1 MPVKWVEKAASSG
14 KIPSLFYLDGH
25 VRWREK
31 DIAEWI
37 QGGCLPIPKS
47 EKKQIDDQM
56 FKGNLNLQQI
66 EKAAIIRALDVTKG
80 NREKAALLLGIG
92 ERTVIEKSVSMGLNE
107 TEKMLDE
114 TIDAHGGWL

>member
-14 KIPSLFYLDGH
+14 KIPSPVYLDGH

-31 DIAEWI
+31 DIDEWI

-47 EKKQIDDQM
+47 EKKQVDDQM

-66 EKAAIIRALDVTKG
+66 EKAAILDALQATK
-80 NREKAALLLGIG
+80 LDFCHFLGC
-92 ERTVIEKSVSMGLNE
+92 
-107 TEKMLDE
+107 
-114 TIDAHGGWL
+114 